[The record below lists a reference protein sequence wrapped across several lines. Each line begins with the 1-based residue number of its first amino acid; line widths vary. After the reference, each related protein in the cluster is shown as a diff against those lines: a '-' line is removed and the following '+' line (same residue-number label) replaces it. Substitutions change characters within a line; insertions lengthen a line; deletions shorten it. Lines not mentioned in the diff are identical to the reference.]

1 VLDVLHP
8 LLSAALCEGEPVK
21 VIETAWGELP
31 LRISAHTTTPQL
43 PLELISSVRCIVR
56 VGQQVVVC
64 ENADGVQHPWPGGRR
79 EAGESFA
86 DTAVREVHEET
97 GWLIDRESLRQLG
110 WLRLTHLGPRRPGGQ
125 GPYPDF
131 LQVVFTATAT
141 GRDGDAEQ
149 PWTDLDGYEVAW
161 RLATLDEAA
170 AASSRDELARVFLR
184 LLGGEQVAGEGRAES

>member
-1 VLDVLHP
+1 MMHP
-8 LLSAALCEGEPVK
+8 LLSAALREAEPVMA
-21 VIETAWGELP
+21 IEAIWGELP
-31 LRISAHTTTPQL
+31 LRISAYTTTPQL

-56 VGQQVVVC
+56 VGRQVVVC

-86 DTAVREVHEET
+86 DTAAREVHEET

-110 WLRLTHLGPRRPGGQ
+110 WLRLTHLRPLPPGGRS
-125 GPYPDF
+125 PYPDF

-141 GRDGDAEQ
+141 KRDGDQGQ

-170 AASSRDELARVFLR
+170 AASSRDELARVFLA
-184 LLGGEQVAGEGRAES
+184 LLRE